1 MSCQFSGVYITL
13 LRVAKKMMLDSVD
26 DTTINLILVS
36 DRPSSHTQALTRK
49 HGATEASQEQN
60 DQISWG
66 GLFSKDLLSSFH
78 VLWKDWAKCQQYI
91 VWLIRSKGR
100 IQVQSKLEQRN

>member
-1 MSCQFSGVYITL
+1 
-13 LRVAKKMMLDSVD
+13 MMLDSVD
-26 DTTINLILVS
+26 DTTINLFLVS

-66 GLFSKDLLSSFH
+66 GIFLRICFHLFTFYENNESS
-78 VLWKDWAKCQQYI
+78 A
-91 VWLIRSKGR
+91 
-100 IQVQSKLEQRN
+100 